1 VDTFA
6 GGVGNDT
13 FNATDST
20 ITGLDNIDGGAG
32 ADTMTISDVAGA
44 ATVSFLTVK
53 NVETLNLVSTGG
65 LKASTDVSGWTGL
78 TAANVTL
85 QGVAADQSL
94 KVTNGSALN
103 LTAKVTTASKIDLT
117 GGNTVAATVTNSTN
131 NSAKT
136 LTVNG
141 DASTTTV
148 TLTQSGTAA
157 DAAGV
162 AINDLN
168 NGVAGKANTI
178 TTVTIDGLTGGT
190 ATVKSDALAT
200 LNLANSAKDV
210 TVTNGTSKH
219 TLAVNLNKVTGGT
232 IKDAAATTLNVTTN
246 GTSAG
251 LTLDA
256 GEATTINFAGAAA
269 LTTLLS
275 AGKLTTATIAGAGG
289 LTADLSIAT
298 VTSVNAANSTAA
310 NTITLDAT
318 KATFVGG
325 TGADTLILSAAPS
338 KSVDGGAG
346 SDVLSLAAVADLSSL
361 TTKAL
366 ANATNFE
373 VLGLTGAYGTG
384 GDVGKSTL
392 DLSAVTGFTGVQIDS
407 KTAANDLVLSNA
419 SASTALTLVQ
429 VTGTKTTVSLKTD
442 GASDALSLTLGN
454 AKSAALDFSGKAI
467 TAGGQDTVT
476 VVANADTSAAAVQH
490 KLVLA
495 LDSAATLNV
504 SGAAGVDFTGSTFT
518 KLATVNSTSAGN
530 LKIALSV
537 DVATSVTTGAG
548 DDTIA
553 TASNPGTL
561 AATINAGDGANS
573 VTTYAGNDVITTGK
587 GDDTI
592 NAGAGNNTVTAGD
605 GKNGVTVANGNNTI
619 TTGAGADTIAVG
631 NGNNTITAGAGDDT
645 VTVGTGASTVTL
657 GAGADTLKFAG
668 VNTSSST
675 FTTVT
680 DLAKGD
686 IITTNAGFGNTTGTL
701 GAALTSGVNDYQTYL
716 AAAAAKGAGVVSWFQ
731 WGGDTF
737 LVQDNT
743 AGVGVPNAN
752 SFNDGAD
759 LIVKITGLVDLST
772 STLTQGAAN
781 LTIA

>member
-1 VDTFA
+1 MDTFA
-6 GGVGNDT
+6 GGAGNDT
-13 FNATDST
+13 INATDST

-32 ADTMTISDVAGA
+32 TDTMTISDVDGD

-65 LKASTDVSGWTGL
+65 LSASTDVSGWTGL

-117 GGNTVAATVTNSTN
+117 GGNTVAATVTNSVD
-131 NSAKT
+131 NSTKT

-157 DAAGV
+157 HAAAV

-178 TTVTIDGLTGGT
+178 TTVTIDGLAGGT
-190 ATVKSDALAT
+190 AAVKSDALAT

-289 LTADLSIAT
+289 LTADLIST
-298 VTSVNAANSTAA
+298 PVTSVNAANSTAA

-338 KSVDGGAG
+338 KAVDGGAG
-346 SDVLSLAAVADLSSL
+346 SDVLSLAAVADLSTL

-373 VLGLTGAYGTG
+373 VLGLTGAYGTAK
-384 GDVGKSTL
+384 DPGKSTL

-407 KTAANDLVLSNA
+407 TTAANDLVLSNA

-429 VTGTKTTVSLKTD
+429 VTGTSTTVGLKTD

-454 AKSAALDFSGKAI
+454 AKSAALNFSVKAI

-530 LKIALSV
+530 VKIELRLDGV
-537 DVATSVTTGAG
+537 TSVTTGAG

-553 TASNPGTL
+553 TNNGTTK
-561 AATINAGDGANS
+561 AATINAGDGKNG

-592 NAGAGNNTVTAGD
+592 HAGAGNNTVTAGD
-605 GKNGVTVANGNNTI
+605 GQNDVTVADGNNTI

-686 IITTNAGFGNTTGTL
+686 IITTTANFANPTGTL

-743 AGVGVPNAN
+743 AGVAPNGN
-752 SFNDGAD
+752 SFNDGVD
-759 LIVKITGLVDLST
+759 LIVKITGAVDLST
-772 STLTQGAAN
+772 STLTYNVAN